1 MGVDNMKMKQII
13 SLLLSILMVLGMLC
27 GCSNNQPETTEP
39 AQDTAPSQIQPVQ
52 TQPAEPSA
60 EDQIYALDFPDSW
73 KQELLYALE
82 LGLPMENVQQTTISG
97 AEMMELLDHFVQ
109 YANPDKLAQ
118 WQELLPGLR
127 THEDALTR
135 FDAMGIL
142 FLAAQTAGGAWA
154 EFKDGFTGVMDML
167 QFPWDDYYFT
177 EGLFGEYDTP
187 RYTVP
192 GRGDEN
198 YLDAA
203 SLPFNLS
210 RQSTISGEFPFA
222 YDTQANAIHEYE
234 PPTYAEGLLAVVRL
248 ILSDEPYVYVP
259 TQIDAVYLD
268 AADARRGEIRTAVTE
283 LPAEVTGTVYYISNS
298 GSDDNDGR
306 SPETAWATAYR
317 AMTATL
323 QYGDAVL
330 FERGGTWYIPMFDE
344 QGNVLTS
351 IEYEEGVIIGA
362 YGTGEKPIIRGD
374 IPAAND
380 PDQWELYYDQNG
392 AKIWKYADILR
403 DSSVI
408 VFNEGEAYASEV
420 MPWWDGG
427 IGLVNRQGAPFVVEN
442 ELTEDLTFCS
452 LLQYTFSPSDNINQL
467 LHQTPMTG
475 PLYLRCD
482 AGNPA
487 EVYQSVSIPQLW
499 SSFGVH
505 PNSSAYD
512 LDIRYFTQT
521 GIGVTSAYATTW
533 NQSFVNLDISW
544 CGGFLQGMDYQERNG
559 EFVGYSPFTAGGGIN
574 IQANDAG
581 SVINCRINQCGAFA
595 LIAVIHGQEGHDR
608 VELKNLRLSGNLIEN
623 CAIALHMAGYSELDY
638 PGTESIYSNVVFED
652 NMVMNTGETWYS
664 DTTGGNHSG
673 CHAIENKDG
682 AANNDGIYIRDNTF
696 YCATDALLC
705 LRDTR
710 IDDTPVNAQPIFSG
724 NTYVQFAARPIL
736 QNGGRSKL
744 IAPQRMLCGSCSKMK
759 RARW

>member
-1 MGVDNMKMKQII
+1 M
-13 SLLLSILMVLGMLC
+13 
-27 GCSNNQPETTEP
+27 
-39 AQDTAPSQIQPVQ
+39 
-52 TQPAEPSA
+52 
-60 EDQIYALDFPDSW
+60 
-73 KQELLYALE
+73 
-82 LGLPMENVQQTTISG
+82 
-97 AEMMELLDHFVQ
+97 
-109 YANPDKLAQ
+109 
-118 WQELLPGLR
+118 
-127 THEDALTR
+127 
-135 FDAMGIL
+135 
-142 FLAAQTAGGAWA
+142 
-154 EFKDGFTGVMDML
+154 
-167 QFPWDDYYFT
+167 
-177 EGLFGEYDTP
+177 
-187 RYTVP
+187 
-192 GRGDEN
+192 
-198 YLDAA
+198 
-203 SLPFNLS
+203 
-210 RQSTISGEFPFA
+210 
-222 YDTQANAIHEYE
+222 
-234 PPTYAEGLLAVVRL
+234 AVVRL

-268 AADARRGEIRTAVTE
+268 AAEARCEKIRTAVTE

-323 QYGDAVL
+323 QAGDAVL

-344 QGNVLTS
+344 QGNMLTS

-374 IPAAND
+374 IPEAND

-427 IGLVNRQGAPFVVEN
+427 TGLVNRQGTPFVVEN

-487 EVYQSVSIPQLW
+487 EVYQSVSIPQVW
-499 SSFGVH
+499 SSFGVQ

-533 NQSFVNLDISW
+533 NQSFINLDISW
-544 CGGFLQGMDYQERNG
+544 CGGFLQGMDYQERSG
-559 EFVGYSPFTAGGGIN
+559 EFVGYSPSTSGGGIN
-574 IQANDAG
+574 IQSNDAG

-595 LIAVIHGQEGHDR
+595 LIAVIHGYEGYDR
-608 VELKNLRLSGNLIEN
+608 VELKNLQLSGNLIEN

-638 PGTESIYSNVVFED
+638 PGAESFYSNAVFED

-664 DTTGGNHSG
+664 DTIGGNHSG

-736 QNGGRSKL
+736 QNGWSFEAYRPTEDAVRELLKDETGTL
-744 IAPQRMLCGSCSKMK
+744 VII
-759 RARW
+759 